1 MNNMFCKKKITLYGR
16 SDRPEYSGIA
26 FPVELTMLEAFA
38 GGIGQLLL
46 FEKNIDVV
54 RIGFNN
60 LLFGDKPFKIS
71 DSEFSDVIV
80 SILNED
86 LINLENKKITLT
98 PYGRQVLFDNFNIDR
113 SAYKTSVLR
122 ILKVLGAT
130 DYGG

>member
-1 MNNMFCKKKITLYGR
+1 MENNKFYEKKITLYGR
-16 SDRPEYSGIA
+16 SDLPEYNGFA

-80 SILNED
+80 SILNEN
-86 LINLENKKITLT
+86 LINLEDKKIILT
-98 PYGRQVLFDNFNIDR
+98 PHGRHVLFDNFNIDR

-122 ILKVLGAT
+122 IFKAIGST
-130 DYGG
+130 D